1 MIVNILLFILVFL
14 LPAHSEAAYKIYLK
28 NGSVITGASSYEKKG
43 SEYII
48 NFGAGS
54 LGISE
59 TEVLKIEETESP
71 VMEFTPKE
79 IPEKQG
85 EEKEKPPIEAPPEDK
100 DEKVKELKTEL
111 DSIDSELKSIE
122 DREEKLRASIEE
134 KRGEKLKWN
143 PYQRHL
149 LDKEMQPLQDELS
162 KIQERK
168 TELLQRKAYIEGQMR
183 SSE

>member
-1 MIVNILLFILVFL
+1 MIVNLLLFILILF
-14 LPAHSEAAYKIYLK
+14 LPAHSEASYKIYLK
-28 NGSVITGASSYEKKG
+28 NGSVITGASSYEKKDG
-43 SEYII
+43 EYII

-59 TEVLKIEETESP
+59 AEVLKIEKTEAP
-71 VMEFTPKE
+71 EMEFTPKE
-79 IPEKQG
+79 TPE
-85 EEKEKPPIEAPPEDK
+85 EEVKEKPPAEVPSEDR
-100 DEKVKELKTEL
+100 DEKIKALRTEL
-111 DSIDSELKSIE
+111 ESIDSELKEIE
-122 DREEKLRASIEE
+122 DREEKIKASIEE

-149 LDKEMQPLQDELS
+149 LDKEIEPLQNELS

-183 SSE
+183 TIE

>member
-1 MIVNILLFILVFL
+1 MILNLLLFILILFL
-14 LPAHSEAAYKIYLK
+14 PVHSEAAYKIYLK
-28 NGSVITGASSYEKKG
+28 NGSVITGASSYEKKDK
-43 SEYII
+43 EYII

-59 TEVLKIEETESP
+59 ADVLKIEKTEAP
-71 VMEFTPKE
+71 EMEFTPKE
-79 IPEKQG
+79 PTEEEVK
-85 EEKEKPPIEAPPEDK
+85 EKEKPPAEAPSEDK
-100 DEKVKELKTEL
+100 DEKIRSLKTEL
-111 DSIDSELKSIE
+111 DSIDSELKDIE
-122 DREEKLRASIEE
+122 NREEMIRASIEE

-149 LDKEMQPLQDELS
+149 LDKEIEPLQNELS

-183 SSE
+183 TTE

>member
-1 MIVNILLFILVFL
+1 MIANILLFILIFL
-14 LPAHSEAAYKIYLK
+14 LPAHLEAAYKIYLK

-43 SEYII
+43 GEYII

-59 TEVLKIEETESP
+59 ADVLKIEKTEAP
-71 VMEFTPKE
+71 ELEFTPKE
-79 IPEKQG
+79 MPE
-85 EEKEKPPIEAPPEDK
+85 EEGKEREKPPAEVPSEDK
-100 DEKVKELKTEL
+100 DEKIKVLRTEL
-111 DSIDSELKSIE
+111 DNIDSELKGIE
-122 DREEKLRASIEE
+122 ATEEKLKASIEE

-149 LDKEMQPLQDELS
+149 LDREIQPLQEELS

-183 SSE
+183 TIE

>member
-14 LPAHSEAAYKIYLK
+14 LPAHSEAAYKVYLK
-28 NGSVITGASSYEKKG
+28 NGSVISGASSYEKKG
-43 SEYII
+43 GEYII

-59 TEVLKIEETESP
+59 AEVLKIEETESP
-71 VMEFTPKE
+71 EMEFTPKE
-79 IPEKQG
+79 TLEKEG
-85 EEKEKPPIEAPPEDK
+85 EEKEKPPAEAPSEDK
-100 DEKVKELKTEL
+100 NEKIKALRTEL

-149 LDKEMQPLQDELS
+149 LDKEMEPLQQELS

-168 TELLQRKAYIEGQMR
+168 AELLQRKAYIEGQMR
-183 SSE
+183 TTE